1 MGFKRLDIYEP
12 MCLDNISI
20 CIYTEFVEKNFT
32 IYDDK
37 MLRLDIKNS
46 ENNKLLKVILFIM
59 INNC

>member
-1 MGFKRLDIYEP
+1 

-20 CIYTEFVEKNFT
+20 CIYNKFVEKNFT

-59 INNC
+59 KNNC